1 MSILKEFKT
10 FLISGNVVDMA
21 VGFMFGAAFSTVV
34 TSLVN
39 NIVMP
44 PIGMLLGRVDFSNLF
59 IALDGNS
66 YESLAALEAA
76 GAPAIKAG
84 LFIND
89 TISFLIL
96 GTIMF
101 MVVKSYNKLR
111 AEEPEVVAEPTE
123 KVCGECA
130 MSIPVAAKKCPY
142 CSNTN
147 I

>member
-1 MSILKEFKT
+1 MSFFSEFKK
-10 FLISGNVVDMA
+10 FLIRGNVVDMA

-34 TSLVN
+34 QSLVN

-44 PIGMLLGRVDFSNLF
+44 PIGMLLGKVDFSNLF

-66 YESLAALEAA
+66 YESLDALNKA
-76 GAPAIKAG
+76 GAPAIKLG
-84 LFIND
+84 IFVND

-101 MVVKSYNKLR
+101 LVVKSYNRLR
-111 AEEPEVVAEPTE
+111 EEPEVTE
-123 KVCGECA
+123 KVCSQCA
-130 MSIPVAAKKCPY
+130 MKIPLAAKKCPY
-142 CSNTN
+142 CLDTS